1 MSFNNFSCLNCEF
14 KICQYPQI
22 KYVREGKTCQ
32 YPWAQKYPKGNNMS
46 ILTNLSTT
54 SIICRSNTNWI
65 GICENID
72 FYKTLWRVK
81 TIYIFY
87 VLVFQRKPCLRLM
100 NRLTLWNTCNVL
112 MHIILMKRRKKYSVY
127 NFL

>member
-1 MSFNNFSCLNCEF
+1 MSIPPDQICPRGQNVSILVSS
-14 KICQYPQI
+14 KIPQGE
-22 KYVREGKTCQ
+22 KYVNT
-32 YPWAQKYPKGNNMS
+32 P
-46 ILTNLSTT
+46 NLSTT

-81 TIYIFY
+81 TIYILY

-100 NRLTLWNTCNVL
+100 NRLTL
-112 MHIILMKRRKKYSVY
+112 
-127 NFL
+127 